1 MLLSNFSQ
9 PERIIPYPRTII
21 CNNCEEMNVSGD
33 ILNAGGNVKD
43 EEDYEFTA
51 SFFKVLP
58 TVIEDITKNNLTKM
72 KLGNLIPHRDIE
84 NIEE

>member
-1 MLLSNFSQ
+1 MILYEFSQ
-9 PERIIPYPRTII
+9 AERIITCPRENI

-58 TVIEDITKNNLTKM
+58 TVI
-72 KLGNLIPHRDIE
+72 GAY
-84 NIEE
+84 